1 MGNILKKIKNYF
13 NNEPSLEDI
22 DILLLNF
29 EYKQSIARFEE
40 RQRDQKY
47 NNSTFRT
54 ISRKCDFR

>member
-13 NNEPSLEDI
+13 TKPSLEDI

-40 RQRDQKY
+40 RNKKT
-47 NNSTFRT
+47 NNLTFRT
-54 ISRKCDFR
+54 ISKKCDFR